1 MEALLL
7 NTPVSGQLYFRPP
20 LQNPVLLNSHTN
32 SVFLHSHKRPAP
44 VTDTFFTSQGCP
56 LTKLPPYLKSFVVPR
71 ENKRVSRL
79 LFLFFSLKVMPSF
92 STTHVHARVDC
103 KTVGFFLKISKEI
116 SNAWRMRANRVS
128 LTRPMGVWDE
138 REKTDCPFSIQWDRS
153 DQGVQKCR
161 RAVRNLFTIPPSLWN
176 WYTRWLISQE
186 NTACYC
192 LHLASNLH
200 AVIR

>member
-1 MEALLL
+1 MIRTEVKCCKFSARKEVMAILQDFKKCNFQLFMFHLQIDSIYLGFINKITVEALLM
-7 NTPVSGQLYFRPP
+7 NTPVRGQLYFQPP

-32 SVFLHSHKRPAP
+32 SLFLRSLKRPAP

-71 ENKRVSRL
+71 ENKRISRL

-128 LTRPMGVWDE
+128 LTRP
-138 REKTDCPFSIQWDRS
+138 
-153 DQGVQKCR
+153 
-161 RAVRNLFTIPPSLWN
+161 
-176 WYTRWLISQE
+176 
-186 NTACYC
+186 
-192 LHLASNLH
+192 
-200 AVIR
+200 

>member
-1 MEALLL
+1 MIRTEVKCCKFSARKEVMAILQDFKKCNFQLFMFHLQIGSSYLALSQITVEALLL
-7 NTPVSGQLYFRPP
+7 NTPISGQLYFRPP

-79 LFLFFSLKVMPSF
+79 LFLFFSLKVMLSF
-92 STTHVHARVDC
+92 STTHVHAWVDC

-116 SNAWRMRANRVS
+116 NNAWHMSANHVS
-128 LTRPMGVWDE
+128 LTRP
-138 REKTDCPFSIQWDRS
+138 
-153 DQGVQKCR
+153 
-161 RAVRNLFTIPPSLWN
+161 
-176 WYTRWLISQE
+176 
-186 NTACYC
+186 
-192 LHLASNLH
+192 
-200 AVIR
+200 